1 MRIGELSRRTGV
13 SERLLRYY
21 EEQGLLH
28 PYRRPS
34 GYREYQEGDV
44 DVVRRIRTLLSA
56 GLPTVLIAE
65 VLPCMRDDGQKLI
78 PTCAEMLDD
87 LHNSRARLSSV
98 IDELS
103 ASRAVLDEVIAAAPP
118 VVKPE

>member
-28 PYRRPS
+28 PHRRPS
-34 GYREYQEGDV
+34 GYREYREGDV
-44 DVVRRIRTLLSA
+44 ATVRRIRTLLSA

-65 VLPCMRDDGQKLI
+65 VLPCMRDDGEKLV
-78 PTCAEMLDD
+78 PTCAEMVED
-87 LHNSRARLSSV
+87 LHEARARITGV

-118 VVKPE
+118 LPERG

>member
-44 DVVRRIRTLLSA
+44 EVVRRIRTLLSA

-65 VLPCMRDDGQKLI
+65 VLPCMRNDGRSSS
-78 PTCAEMLDD
+78 PPAPRCWTTCIRPGPG
-87 LHNSRARLSSV
+87 S
-98 IDELS
+98 
-103 ASRAVLDEVIAAAPP
+103 AAPSTS
-118 VVKPE
+118 